1 MLTYQNY
8 HRHSC
13 LTNPKI
19 SDSTVTNEDYAKRA
33 VELGHGIISTMEHG
47 YQGRYIE
54 GYELA
59 KKYNLKFVFGTEA
72 YWVLNREE
80 KDGSNCH
87 ICIFAR
93 NENGRQAINDILSEA
108 NISGFYKQARLDVDL
123 ILSLPA
129 DDVIVT
135 TACVAYWKY
144 DNIVEITKRF
154 KDHFGKNFYLE
165 VQYHNTPKQI
175 ELNTKILQLSHDLN
189 IPIIMGCDSHYITE
203 EQSQNRTDFLYSK
216 GLEYPD
222 EEGWYLDYPN
232 GDEAYKRFANQC
244 VLSHEQI
251 LEAMKNTEV
260 FLEVEEYNNPC
271 FNDEIKMPT
280 LYPDKTQEE
289 KDEIY
294 TKVIWDS
301 WNEYKKEV
309 SPNKWDMY
317 EEEIQK
323 EIDVVLKTHTSDYF
337 LINHQVIKKGKEN
350 GGWLTKTGRGS
361 AVSFIT
367 NMLLGFTEVDRIAAS
382 VKMYPERF
390 MSVERILESRTLPDI
405 DFNVAYVPPFA
416 LAQKQILGED
426 QAYPMIAYGT
436 MQVSAAWKLYA
447 KSQDIPFEISNA
459 VSEQIKKYETALK
472 HAEEDEK
479 DDIVVDDYIGKEY
492 KEIFEKSKDYRGLI
506 TSWSIAPCSYLLY
519 QGSIRKEIGLIKIK
533 DHLCCLMDGHWAETG
548 HFLKNDLLKVSVVD
562 LIYRTF
568 HKIGQEPPSVN
579 ELLRMCGVEDSCWD
593 IYAKGCCMGI
603 NQCERSGTASRVA
616 KYQPTNISML
626 CAFIAAIRPGFK
638 SMYKVFE
645 SKQPFSYNVKA
656 FDDLIQTEEMPMSF
670 VLYQEQEMAALNYA
684 GISMSECYTAIKN
697 IAKKRKEKVLA
708 YHDVF
713 INGFNKAMIEN
724 EGKTPE
730 EASKL
735 SGELW
740 QIIEDSASYSFNA
753 SHSYCVA
760 LDSLYGAWLK
770 SHHPI
775 AFYECLMQIQEEK
788 GNKDKLNDAKSEAED
803 YFNVKF
809 PPFRFGQ
816 DNRQITGDVKTNSI
830 NNSLSSIKNYST
842 KIAEVLYECS
852 LQEHKT
858 FMDVMAWLDKQSIK
872 SAKVVPLIKID
883 YFMKFGNC
891 AELLRINEM
900 FDFFSQGSAK
910 QIKKE
915 KVKSE
920 ILKDIISR
928 HATDKNKDGSES
940 KSYTITD
947 INAILNEVESY
958 IKSLNLSDLSF
969 KLKCANQN
977 DILGYIDLTTNKPED
992 RQKLVVSK
1000 VVPLKNRTTGEQFA
1014 NMLVTKSIG
1023 SGKNGTVNIMMNVFN
1038 ANPVSENDVIH
1049 IKNKDTDMYQ
1059 NKKGFWYLRRY
1070 EKIIM

>member
-54 GYELA
+54 GYELS
-59 KKYNLKFVFGTEA
+59 KQYNLVFVFGVEA
-72 YWVLNREE
+72 YWVLDRKE

-93 NENGRQAINDILSEA
+93 NENGRQAINDIISEA
-108 NISGFYKQARLDVDL
+108 NISGFYKQARIDTEL
-123 ILSLPA
+123 ILSLPK

-144 DNIVEITKRF
+144 ENIVEITKMFR
-154 KDHFGKNFYLE
+154 DHFGKNFYLE

-175 ELNTKILQLSHDLN
+175 ELNTKILQLSQELN
-189 IPIIMGCDSHYITE
+189 IPIIMGCDSHYIKE
-203 EQSQNRTDFLYSK
+203 GQAQNRTDFLYSK

-222 EEGWYLDYPN
+222 EDGWYLDYPT

-251 LEAMKNTEV
+251 VEAMNNTNV
-260 FLEVEEYNNPC
+260 FLEVEEYDNPC
-271 FNDEIKMPT
+271 FNDDIKMPT
-280 LYPDKTQEE
+280 LYPDKQQEE
-289 KDEIY
+289 IDEIY
-294 TKVIWDS
+294 KKLMWDS
-301 WNEYKKEV
+301 WNEYKKEIPQYRW
-309 SPNKWDMY
+309 SKY
-317 EEEIQK
+317 ENEIQK
-323 EIDVVLKTHTSDYF
+323 EIDVVIKTHTSDYF
-337 LINHQVIKKGKEN
+337 LINHQVIKRGKEN

-367 NMLLGFTEVDRIAAS
+367 NKLLGFTEVDRVSAS

-405 DFNVAYVPPFA
+405 DFNVANVEPFA

-426 QAYPMIAYGT
+426 HAYPMIAYGT

-447 KSQDIPFEISNA
+447 KSQDIPFEISNT
-459 VSEQIKKYETALK
+459 VSEQIKKYELDLK
-472 HAEEDEK
+472 HAGDDANED
-479 DDIVVDDYIGKEY
+479 IIVDDYIGKEY
-492 KEIFEKSKDYRGLI
+492 KVIFEKSKDYRGLI

-519 QGSIRKEIGLIKIK
+519 QGSIRKEIGLVRIK

-568 HKIGQEPPSVN
+568 YRIGQEPPSVS
-579 ELLRMCGVEDSCWD
+579 ELLKMCKPDDKCWD

-603 NQCERSGTASRVA
+603 NQCERNGTSSRVA
-616 KYQPTNISML
+616 KYKPNNISML

-638 SMYKVFE
+638 SMYKTFE
-645 SKQPFSYNVKA
+645 SKIPFSYGIKS
-656 FDDLIQTEEMPMSF
+656 FDDLIQTEEMPNSF
-670 VLYQEQEMAALNYA
+670 VLYQEMEMAALNFA

-713 INGFNKAMIEN
+713 IKGFTKALVEN
-724 EGKTPE
+724 EGKTLY
-730 EASKL
+730 EANKL
-735 SGELW
+735 SEELW
-740 QIIEDSASYSFNA
+740 KIIEDSASYSFNA

-770 SHHPI
+770 AHHPI
-775 AFYECLMQIQEEK
+775 EFYECFMQIQEKK
-788 GNKDKLNDAKSEAED
+788 GAKDKINSAKDEAED
-803 YFNVKF
+803 YFNIKF
-809 PPFRFGQ
+809 PPFRYGQ
-816 DNRQITGDVKTNSI
+816 DNRKITGDIKINSI
-830 NNSLSSIKNYST
+830 SNSLSSIKSYST
-842 KIAEVLYECS
+842 KIAESLYECS
-852 LQEHKT
+852 LQNHET
-858 FMDVMAWLDKQSIK
+858 FMDVMLWLNKQSIK

-883 YFMKFGNC
+883 YFIQFGNC
-891 AELLRINEM
+891 AELLMINKV
-900 FDFFSQGSAK
+900 FDFFNGGAAK
-910 QIKKE
+910 SIKKD
-915 KVKSE
+915 KIKSE
-920 ILKDIISR
+920 YLENIISQY
-928 HATDKNKDGSES
+928 ATDRKKDGTEA

-947 INAILNEVESY
+947 MHGLLIACEDY
-958 IKSLNLSDLSF
+958 IKSLHIKDLNYR
-969 KLKCANQN
+969 LKCANQQE
-977 DILGYIDLTTNKPED
+977 ILGYVDLTTNRED
-992 RQKLVVSK
+992 DRRKLLITK
-1000 VVPLKNRTTGEQFA
+1000 VVPLISKGSGEPWAYALF
-1014 NMLVTKSIG
+1014 TKSVG
-1023 SGKNGTVNIMMNVFN
+1023 SGKSSRLTLKTNLYNNK
-1038 ANPVSENDVIH
+1038 PVKAMDIVYAKRVE
-1049 IKNKDTDMYQ
+1049 KNKSGY
-1059 NKKGFWYLRRY
+1059 WYLWDY
-1070 EKIIM
+1070 EYVLD

>member
-1 MLTYQNY
+1 MIKYQNY

-13 LTNPKI
+13 YTNPKI
-19 SDSTVTNEDYAKRA
+19 SDSTVTNEAYAKRA

-54 GYELA
+54 GYNLA
-59 KKYNLKFVFGTEA
+59 KQYNLTFVFGTEA
-72 YWVLNREE
+72 YWVLDREE

-108 NISGFYKQARLDVDL
+108 NISGFYKQARIDVDL
-123 ILSLPA
+123 ILSLPPK
-129 DDVIVT
+129 DVIVT

-144 DNIVEITKRF
+144 DNIVEITEKF
-154 KDHFGKNFYLE
+154 KEHFGKNFYLE

-175 ELNTKILQLSHDLN
+175 ELNEKIIRLSKDLD

-244 VLSHEQI
+244 VLSHDQI
-251 LEAMKNTEV
+251 LEAMNNTNV
-260 FLEVEEYNNPC
+260 FLEVEEYDNPC
-271 FNDEIKMPT
+271 FNDDIKMPT

-289 KDEIY
+289 KDKIY
-294 TKVIWDS
+294 TDVIWNG
-301 WNEYKKEV
+301 WEQYKNEVPKE
-309 SPNKWDMY
+309 KWTLY

-337 LINHQVIKKGKEN
+337 LINHKVIQKGKEN

-367 NMLLGFTEVDRIAAS
+367 NKLLGFTEVDRIAAS

-405 DFNVAYVPPFA
+405 DFNVAKVPPFA
-416 LAQKQILGED
+416 LAQKQVLGED

-459 VSEQIKKYETALK
+459 VSEQIKKYELALK

-479 DDIVVDDYIGKEY
+479 DDIQVDDYIGKEY

-519 QGSIRKEIGLIKIK
+519 QGSIRKEIGLIRIK
-533 DHLCCLMDGHWAETG
+533 DNLCCLMDGHWAEEG
-548 HFLKNDLLKVSVVD
+548 HFLKNDLLKVAVVD
-562 LIYRTF
+562 LIYRAF
-568 HKIGQEPPSVN
+568 HRIGQEPPSVN
-579 ELLRMCGVEDSCWD
+579 ELLKMCKPEDECWEV
-593 IYAKGCCMGI
+593 YAKSCCMGI
-603 NQCERSGTASRVA
+603 NQCEKEGTSARVA
-616 KYQPTNISML
+616 KYKPNNISML

-638 SMYKVFE
+638 SMYKIFE

-713 INGFNKAMIEN
+713 IDGFNKAMIED

-730 EASKL
+730 EANKL
-735 SGELW
+735 SSELW

-775 AFYECLMQIQEEK
+775 AFYECFMQIQEEK
-788 GNKDKLNDAKSEAED
+788 GAKDKINKAKDEAED
-803 YFNVKF
+803 YYNVKF
-809 PPFRFGQ
+809 PPYRFGQ
-816 DNRQITGDVKTNSI
+816 DNRQITGDIETNSI
-830 NNSLSSIKNYST
+830 NNALSSIKNYSNN
-842 KIAEVLYECS
+842 IAEILYECS
-852 LQEHKT
+852 LEDHKT
-858 FMDVMAWLDKQSIK
+858 FMDVMKWLDKRSIK
-872 SAKVVPLIKID
+872 TAKVQPLIKID
-883 YFMKFGNC
+883 YFMRFGNC
-891 AELLRINEM
+891 VELLRINEM
-900 FDFFSQGSAK
+900 FDFFAQGTAK
-910 QIKKE
+910 SIKKE
-915 KVKSE
+915 KIKSE
-920 ILKDIISR
+920 ILENIISR
-928 HATDKNKDGSES
+928 HATDKKKDGSEA

-947 INAILNEVESY
+947 IDSILNEVETY
-958 IKSLNLSDLSF
+958 IKSLNLDDLSF
-969 KLKCANQN
+969 KLKCANHN
-977 DILGYIDLTTNKPED
+977 EILGYIDLTTNREED

-1000 VVPLKNRTTGEQFA
+1000 VVPVKNKTTGEQFA
-1014 NMLVTKSIG
+1014 YMLVTKSIG
-1023 SGKNGTVNIMMNVFN
+1023 SGKNGSINVMRNVFD
-1038 ANPVSENDVIH
+1038 ANPISENDVIF
-1049 IKNKDTDMYQ
+1049 IRNRNTDMYKNQ
-1059 NKKGFWYLRRY
+1059 KGYWYLRRY
-1070 EKIIM
+1070 EKIII

>member
-1 MLTYQNY
+1 MLIYQNY

-154 KDHFGKNFYLE
+154 KEYFGKNFYLE

-175 ELNTKILQLSHDLN
+175 ELNTKILQLSKDLS

-203 EQSQNRTDFLYSK
+203 EQAQNRTDFLYSK

-232 GDEAYKRFANQC
+232 GDEANKRFANQC

-309 SPNKWDMY
+309 SPDKWVMY

-323 EIDVVLKTHTSDYF
+323 EVDVVLKTHTSDYF

-548 HFLKNDLLKVSVVD
+548 HFLKND
-562 LIYRTF
+562 
-568 HKIGQEPPSVN
+568 
-579 ELLRMCGVEDSCWD
+579 
-593 IYAKGCCMGI
+593 
-603 NQCERSGTASRVA
+603 
-616 KYQPTNISML
+616 
-626 CAFIAAIRPGFK
+626 
-638 SMYKVFE
+638 
-645 SKQPFSYNVKA
+645 
-656 FDDLIQTEEMPMSF
+656 
-670 VLYQEQEMAALNYA
+670 
-684 GISMSECYTAIKN
+684 
-697 IAKKRKEKVLA
+697 
-708 YHDVF
+708 
-713 INGFNKAMIEN
+713 
-724 EGKTPE
+724 
-730 EASKL
+730 
-735 SGELW
+735 
-740 QIIEDSASYSFNA
+740 
-753 SHSYCVA
+753 
-760 LDSLYGAWLK
+760 
-770 SHHPI
+770 
-775 AFYECLMQIQEEK
+775 
-788 GNKDKLNDAKSEAED
+788 
-803 YFNVKF
+803 
-809 PPFRFGQ
+809 
-816 DNRQITGDVKTNSI
+816 
-830 NNSLSSIKNYST
+830 
-842 KIAEVLYECS
+842 
-852 LQEHKT
+852 
-858 FMDVMAWLDKQSIK
+858 
-872 SAKVVPLIKID
+872 
-883 YFMKFGNC
+883 
-891 AELLRINEM
+891 
-900 FDFFSQGSAK
+900 
-910 QIKKE
+910 
-915 KVKSE
+915 
-920 ILKDIISR
+920 
-928 HATDKNKDGSES
+928 
-940 KSYTITD
+940 
-947 INAILNEVESY
+947 
-958 IKSLNLSDLSF
+958 
-969 KLKCANQN
+969 
-977 DILGYIDLTTNKPED
+977 
-992 RQKLVVSK
+992 
-1000 VVPLKNRTTGEQFA
+1000 
-1014 NMLVTKSIG
+1014 
-1023 SGKNGTVNIMMNVFN
+1023 
-1038 ANPVSENDVIH
+1038 
-1049 IKNKDTDMYQ
+1049 
-1059 NKKGFWYLRRY
+1059 
-1070 EKIIM
+1070 

>member
-1 MLTYQNY
+1 MLKYQNY

-19 SDSTVTNEDYAKRA
+19 SDSTVTNEAYAKRA

-54 GYELA
+54 GYNLA
-59 KKYNLKFVFGTEA
+59 KQYNLTFVFGTEA

-129 DDVIVT
+129 NDVIVT

-154 KDHFGKNFYLE
+154 KEHFGKNFYLE

-175 ELNTKILQLSHDLN
+175 ELNTKILQLSNELN

-222 EEGWYLDYPN
+222 EEGWYLDYPDGN
-232 GDEAYKRFANQC
+232 EAYKRFANQC

-251 LEAMKNTEV
+251 LEAMNNTNV
-260 FLEVEEYNNPC
+260 FLEVEEYDNPC
-271 FNDEIKMPT
+271 FNDDIKMPT

-289 KDEIY
+289 KDKIY
-294 TKVIWDS
+294 MDVIWNG
-301 WNEYKKEV
+301 WEQYKNEVPEEQ
-309 SPNKWDMY
+309 WGLY

-337 LINHQVIKKGKEN
+337 LINHKVIQKGKEN

-367 NMLLGFTEVDRIAAS
+367 NKLLGFTEVDRIAAS

-405 DFNVAYVPPFA
+405 DFNVAKVPPFA
-416 LAQKQILGED
+416 LAQKQVLGED

-459 VSEQIKKYETALK
+459 VSEQIKKYELALK
-472 HAEEDEK
+472 HAEEDER
-479 DDIVVDDYIGKEY
+479 DDIKVDDYIGIEY

-533 DHLCCLMDGHWAETG
+533 DNLCCLMDGHWAEEG
-548 HFLKNDLLKVSVVD
+548 HFLKNDLLKVAVVD
-562 LIYRTF
+562 LIYRAF
-568 HKIGQEPPSVN
+568 HRIGQEPPSVN
-579 ELLRMCGVEDSCWD
+579 ELLKMCKPEDECWD
-593 IYAKGCCMGI
+593 VYAKSCCMGI
-603 NQCERSGTASRVA
+603 NQCEKEGTSARVA
-616 KYQPTNISML
+616 KYKPNNISML

-638 SMYKVFE
+638 SMYKIFE

-713 INGFNKAMIEN
+713 IDGFNKAMIEN

-735 SGELW
+735 SSELW

-775 AFYECLMQIQEEK
+775 AFYECFMQIQEEK
-788 GNKDKLNDAKSEAED
+788 GAKDKINKAKDEAED
-803 YFNVKF
+803 YYNVKF
-809 PPFRFGQ
+809 PPYRFGQ
-816 DNRQITGDVKTNSI
+816 DNRQITGNVETNSI
-830 NNSLSSIKNYST
+830 NNALSSIKNYSNN
-842 KIAEVLYECS
+842 IAEILYECS
-852 LQEHKT
+852 LEEHKT
-858 FMDVMAWLDKQSIK
+858 FMDVMKWLDKRSIK
-872 SAKVVPLIKID
+872 TAKVQPLIKID
-883 YFMKFGNC
+883 YFMQFGNC
-891 AELLRINEM
+891 VELLRINEM
-900 FDFFSQGSAK
+900 FDFFAQGTAK
-910 QIKKE
+910 SIKKE
-915 KVKSE
+915 KIKSE
-920 ILKDIISR
+920 VLENIISR
-928 HATDKNKDGSES
+928 HATDKKKDGSEA

-947 INAILNEVESY
+947 IDGILAEVETY
-958 IKSLNLSDLSF
+958 IKSLNLADLNF
-969 KLKCANQN
+969 KLKCANHN
-977 DILGYIDLTTNKPED
+977 EILGHIDLTTNREED

-1000 VVPLKNRTTGEQFA
+1000 VVPVKNKTTGEQFA
-1014 NMLVTKSIG
+1014 YMLVTKSIG
-1023 SGKNGTVNIMMNVFN
+1023 SGKNGSINVMRNVFD
-1038 ANPVSENDVIH
+1038 ANPISENDVIF
-1049 IKNKDTDMYQ
+1049 IRNRDTDMYK
-1059 NKKGFWYLRRY
+1059 NKKGYWYLRRY
-1070 EKIIM
+1070 ERIIV

>member
-1 MLTYQNY
+1 MLKYQNY

-19 SDSTVTNEDYAKRA
+19 SDSTVTNEAYAKRA

-54 GYELA
+54 GYNLA
-59 KKYNLKFVFGTEA
+59 KQYNLTFVFGAEA
-72 YWVLNREE
+72 YWVLDREE

-108 NISGFYKQARLDVDL
+108 NISGFYKQARIDVGL
-123 ILSLPA
+123 ILSLPP

-144 DNIVEITKRF
+144 ENIVEITKKF

-175 ELNTKILQLSHDLN
+175 ELNTKIIRLSKDLG

-232 GDEAYKRFANQC
+232 GDVAYKRFANQC

-251 LEAMKNTEV
+251 LEAMNNTNV
-260 FLEVEEYNNPC
+260 FLEVEEYDNPC
-271 FNDEIKMPT
+271 FNDDIKMPT

-289 KDEIY
+289 KDKIY
-294 TKVIWDS
+294 TDVIWNG
-301 WNEYKKEV
+301 WAQYKSEV
-309 SPNKWDMY
+309 PADKWALY

-323 EIDVVLKTHTSDYF
+323 EIDVVLKTHTADYF
-337 LINHQVIKKGKEN
+337 LINHKVIQKGKEN

-367 NMLLGFTEVDRIAAS
+367 NKLLGFTEVDRIAAS

-405 DFNVAYVPPFA
+405 DFNVAKVLPFA
-416 LAQKQILGED
+416 LAQKQVLGED

-447 KSQDIPFEISNA
+447 KSQDVPFEVANA
-459 VSEQIKKYETALK
+459 VSEQIKKYELALK
-472 HAEEDEK
+472 HADEDER
-479 DDIVVDDYIGKEY
+479 DDIEVDDYIGKEY

-519 QGSIRKEIGLIKIK
+519 QGSIRKEIGLIRIK
-533 DHLCCLMDGHWAETG
+533 DNLCCLMDGHWAEEG
-548 HFLKNDLLKVSVVD
+548 HFLKNDLLKVAVVD
-562 LIYRTF
+562 LIYRAF
-568 HKIGQEPPSVN
+568 HRIGQEPPSVN
-579 ELLRMCGVEDSCWD
+579 ELLKMCKPDDKCWD
-593 IYAKGCCMGI
+593 VYAKSCCMGI
-603 NQCERSGTASRVA
+603 NQCEKEGTAARVA
-616 KYQPTNISML
+616 KYKPNNISML

-638 SMYKVFE
+638 SMYKIFE

-730 EASKL
+730 EANKL
-735 SGELW
+735 SSELW

-775 AFYECLMQIQEEK
+775 AFYECFMQIQEEK
-788 GNKDKLNDAKSEAED
+788 GAKDKINKAKDEAED
-803 YFNVKF
+803 YYNVKF
-809 PPFRFGQ
+809 PPYRFGQ
-816 DNRQITGDVKTNSI
+816 DNRQITGDVETNSI
-830 NNSLSSIKNYST
+830 NNALSSIKNYSNN
-842 KIAEVLYECS
+842 IAETLYECS
-852 LQEHKT
+852 LEEHKT
-858 FMDVMAWLDKQSIK
+858 FMDVMKWLDKRSIK
-872 SAKVVPLIKID
+872 SAKIKPLIKID
-883 YFMKFGNC
+883 YFMQFGNC
-891 AELLRINEM
+891 VELIAINEM
-900 FDFFSQGSAK
+900 FDFFAQGTAK
-910 QIKKE
+910 SIKKE
-915 KVKSE
+915 KIKTD
-920 ILKDIISR
+920 ILENIISR
-928 HATDKNKDGSES
+928 HATVRKKDGTEA

-947 INAILNEVESY
+947 MDGILAEVEEH
-958 IKSLNLSDLSF
+958 IKSLNLKDLNY
-969 KLKCANQN
+969 KLKCANQQE
-977 DILGYIDLTTNKPED
+977 ILGYIDLTTNREED
-992 RQKLVVSK
+992 RRKLMITK
-1000 VVPLKNRTTGEQFA
+1000 VVPLNSKDSGQPWAYALF
-1014 NMLVTKSIG
+1014 TKSVG
-1023 SGKNGTVNIMMNVFN
+1023 SGKTSRLTLK
-1038 ANPVSENDVIH
+1038 ANLY
-1049 IKNKDTDMYQ
+1049 KNKPIKDMDIIYAKRVEQ
-1059 NKKGFWYLRRY
+1059 NKSGYWYLWDY
-1070 EKIIM
+1070 EYVLG

>member
-1 MLTYQNY
+1 MIKYQNY

-13 LTNPKI
+13 YTNPKI
-19 SDSTVTNEDYAKRA
+19 SDSTVTNEAYAKRA

-54 GYELA
+54 GYNLA
-59 KKYNLKFVFGTEA
+59 KQYNLTFVFGTEA
-72 YWVLNREE
+72 YWVLDRGE

-93 NENGRQAINDILSEA
+93 NENGRQAINEILSEA
-108 NISGFYKQARLDVDL
+108 NITGFYKQARIDVEL
-123 ILSLPA
+123 ILSLPPE
-129 DDVIVT
+129 DVIVT

-154 KDHFGKNFYLE
+154 REHFGKNFYLE

-175 ELNTKILQLSHDLN
+175 ELNEKILRLSKELD
-189 IPIIMGCDSHYITE
+189 IPIIMGCDSHYIAE

-251 LEAMKNTEV
+251 LEAMNNTNV
-260 FLEVEEYNNPC
+260 FLEVEEYDNPC
-271 FNDEIKMPT
+271 FNDDIKMPT

-289 KDEIY
+289 KDKIY
-294 TKVIWDS
+294 TDVIWNG
-301 WNEYKKEV
+301 WEQYKTEVPKE
-309 SPNKWDMY
+309 KWGLY

-337 LINHQVIKKGKEN
+337 LINHKVIQKGKEN

-367 NMLLGFTEVDRIAAS
+367 NKLLGFTEVDRIAAS

-405 DFNVAYVPPFA
+405 DFNVAKVPPFA
-416 LAQKQILGED
+416 LAQKQVLGED

-459 VSEQIKKYETALK
+459 VSEQIKKYELAVK

-479 DDIVVDDYIGKEY
+479 DDIKVDDYIGIEY

-519 QGSIRKEIGLIKIK
+519 QGSIRKEIGLIRIK
-533 DHLCCLMDGHWAETG
+533 DNLCCLMDGHWAEEG
-548 HFLKNDLLKVSVVD
+548 HFLKNDLLKVAVVD
-562 LIYRTF
+562 LIYRAF
-568 HKIGQEPPSVN
+568 HRIGQEPPSVN
-579 ELLRMCGVEDSCWD
+579 ELLKMCKSEDECWD
-593 IYAKGCCMGI
+593 VYAKSCCMGI
-603 NQCERSGTASRVA
+603 NQCEKEGTAARVA
-616 KYQPTNISML
+616 KYKPNNISML

-638 SMYKVFE
+638 SMYKIFE

-713 INGFNKAMIEN
+713 IDGFNKAMINN

-735 SGELW
+735 SAELW

-775 AFYECLMQIQEEK
+775 AFYECFMQIQEEK
-788 GNKDKLNDAKSEAED
+788 GAKDKINKAKDEAED
-803 YFNVKF
+803 YYNVKF
-809 PPFRFGQ
+809 PPYRFGQ
-816 DNRQITGDVKTNSI
+816 DNRQITGNVETNSI
-830 NNSLSSIKNYST
+830 NNALSSIKNYSNN
-842 KIAEVLYECS
+842 IAEILYECS
-852 LQEHKT
+852 LEEHKT
-858 FMDVMAWLDKQSIK
+858 FMDVMKWLDKRSIK
-872 SAKVVPLIKID
+872 TAKVQPLIKID
-883 YFMKFGNC
+883 YFMQFGNC

-900 FDFFSQGSAK
+900 FDFFAQGTAK
-910 QIKKE
+910 SIKKE
-915 KVKSE
+915 KIKSE
-920 ILKDIISR
+920 VLENIISR
-928 HATDKNKDGSES
+928 HATDKKKDGSEA

-947 INAILNEVESY
+947 IDSILEEVETY
-958 IKSLNLSDLSF
+958 IKSLNLNDLNF
-969 KLKCANQN
+969 KLKCANHQE
-977 DILGYIDLTTNKPED
+977 ILGYIDLTTNKEED

-1000 VVPLKNRTTGEQFA
+1000 VVPVKNKTTGEQFA
-1014 NMLVTKSIG
+1014 YMLVTKSIG
-1023 SGKNGTVNIMMNVFN
+1023 SGKNGSINVMRNVFDT
-1038 ANPVSENDVIH
+1038 NPISENDVIF
-1049 IKNKDTDMYQ
+1049 IRNKNTDMYK
-1059 NKKGFWYLRRY
+1059 NKKGYWYLRRY
-1070 EKIIM
+1070 EKIIV

>member
-1 MLTYQNY
+1 MIKYQNY

-13 LTNPKI
+13 YTNPKI
-19 SDSTVTNEDYAKRA
+19 SDSTVTNEAYAKRA

-54 GYELA
+54 GYNLA
-59 KKYNLKFVFGTEA
+59 KQYNLTFVFGTEA
-72 YWVLNREE
+72 YWVLDREE

-108 NISGFYKQARLDVDL
+108 NITGFYKQARIDVEL
-123 ILSLPA
+123 ILSLPPE
-129 DDVIVT
+129 DVIVT

-154 KDHFGKNFYLE
+154 RDHFDKNFYLE

-175 ELNTKILQLSHDLN
+175 ELNERILRLSKELDV
-189 IPIIMGCDSHYITE
+189 PIIMGCDSHYITE
-203 EQSQNRTDFLYSK
+203 DQSQNRTDFLYSK

-251 LEAMKNTEV
+251 LEAMNNTNV
-260 FLEVEEYNNPC
+260 FLEVEEYDNPC
-271 FNDEIKMPT
+271 FNDDIKMPT

-289 KDEIY
+289 KDKIY
-294 TKVIWDS
+294 TDVIWNG
-301 WNEYKKEV
+301 WEQYKTEVPKE
-309 SPNKWDMY
+309 KWGLY

-337 LINHQVIKKGKEN
+337 LINHKVIQKGKEN

-367 NMLLGFTEVDRIAAS
+367 NKLLGFTEVDRIAAS

-405 DFNVAYVPPFA
+405 DFNVAKVPPFA
-416 LAQKQILGED
+416 LAQKQVLGED
-426 QAYPMIAYGT
+426 RAYPMIAYGT

-459 VSEQIKKYETALK
+459 VSEQIKRYELAIK

-479 DDIVVDDYIGKEY
+479 DDIKVDDYIGIEY

-519 QGSIRKEIGLIKIK
+519 QGSIRKEIGLIRIK
-533 DHLCCLMDGHWAETG
+533 DNLCCLMDGHWAEEG
-548 HFLKNDLLKVSVVD
+548 HFLKNDLLKVAVVD
-562 LIYRTF
+562 LIYRAF
-568 HKIGQEPPSVN
+568 HRIGQEPPSVN
-579 ELLRMCGVEDSCWD
+579 ELLKMCKSEDECWD
-593 IYAKGCCMGI
+593 VYAKSCCMGI
-603 NQCERSGTASRVA
+603 NQCEKEGTAARVA
-616 KYQPTNISML
+616 KYKPNNISML

-638 SMYKVFE
+638 SMYKIFE

-656 FDDLIQTEEMPMSF
+656 FDDLIQTDEMPMSF

-713 INGFNKAMIEN
+713 IDGFNKAMINN

-730 EASKL
+730 EANKL
-735 SGELW
+735 SAELW

-775 AFYECLMQIQEEK
+775 AFYECFMQIQEEK
-788 GNKDKLNDAKSEAED
+788 GAKDKINKAKDEAED
-803 YFNVKF
+803 YYNVKF
-809 PPFRFGQ
+809 PPYRFGQ
-816 DNRQITGDVKTNSI
+816 DNRQITGNVETNSI
-830 NNSLSSIKNYST
+830 NNALSSIKNYSNN
-842 KIAEVLYECS
+842 IAEILYECS
-852 LQEHKT
+852 LEEHKT
-858 FMDVMAWLDKQSIK
+858 FMDVMKWLDKRSIK
-872 SAKVVPLIKID
+872 TAKVQPLIKID
-883 YFMKFGNC
+883 YFMQFGNC

-900 FDFFSQGSAK
+900 FDFFAQGTAK
-910 QIKKE
+910 SIKKE
-915 KVKSE
+915 KINSE
-920 ILKDIISR
+920 ILENIISR
-928 HATDKNKDGSES
+928 YATDKKKDGSEA

-947 INAILNEVESY
+947 IDGILTEVETY
-958 IKSLNLSDLSF
+958 IKSLNLNDLSF

-977 DILGYIDLTTNKPED
+977 EILGYIDLTTNREED

-1000 VVPLKNRTTGEQFA
+1000 VVPVKNKTTGEQFA
-1014 NMLVTKSIG
+1014 YMLVTKSIG
-1023 SGKNGTVNIMMNVFN
+1023 SGKNGSINVMRNVFD
-1038 ANPVSENDVIH
+1038 ANPISENDVIF
-1049 IKNKDTDMYQ
+1049 IRNRNTDMYKNQ
-1059 NKKGFWYLRRY
+1059 KGYWYLRRY
-1070 EKIIM
+1070 EKIVV

>member
-1 MLTYQNY
+1 MIKYQNY

-13 LTNPKI
+13 YTNPKI
-19 SDSTVTNEDYAKRA
+19 SDSTVTNEAYAKRA

-54 GYELA
+54 GYNLA
-59 KKYNLKFVFGTEA
+59 KQYNLTFVFGTEA
-72 YWVLNREE
+72 YWVLDRNE
-80 KDGSNCH
+80 KDSSNCH

-108 NISGFYKQARLDVDL
+108 NITGFYKQARLDVEL
-123 ILSLPA
+123 ILSLPPE
-129 DDVIVT
+129 DVIIT

-144 DNIVEITKRF
+144 DNIV
-154 KDHFGKNFYLE
+154 DFYLE

-175 ELNTKILQLSHDLN
+175 ELNTKILQLSEELS

-232 GDEAYKRFANQC
+232 GNEAYKRFANQC
-244 VLSHEQI
+244 VLSHKQI
-251 LEAMKNTEV
+251 LEAMNNTNV
-260 FLEVEEYNNPC
+260 FLEVEEYDNPC
-271 FNDEIKMPT
+271 FNDDIKMPT

-289 KDEIY
+289 KDKIY
-294 TKVIWDS
+294 TDVIWNG
-301 WNEYKKEV
+301 WEQYKNEVPEEKWGLYK
-309 SPNKWDMY
+309 
-317 EEEIQK
+317 EEIQK
-323 EIDVVLKTHTSDYF
+323 EVDVVHKTHTADYF
-337 LINHQVIKKGKEN
+337 LINHKVIQKGKEN
-350 GGWLTKTGRGS
+350 GGWLTKSGRGS

-367 NMLLGFTEVDRIAAS
+367 NKLLGFTEVDRVAAS

-405 DFNVAYVPPFA
+405 DFNVAKVAPFA
-416 LAQKQILGED
+416 LAQKQVLGED
-426 QAYPMIAYGT
+426 HAYPMIAYGT

-459 VSEQIKKYETALK
+459 VSEQIKKYELALK
-472 HAEEDEK
+472 HAEEDER
-479 DDIVVDDYIGKEY
+479 DDIQVDDYIGKEY

-519 QGSIRKEIGLIKIK
+519 QGSIRKEIGLIRIK
-533 DHLCCLMDGHWAETG
+533 DNLCCLMDGHWAEEG
-548 HFLKNDLLKVSVVD
+548 HFLKNDLLKVAVVD
-562 LIYRTF
+562 LIYRAF
-568 HKIGQEPPSVN
+568 HRIGQEPPSVN
-579 ELLRMCGVEDSCWD
+579 ELLKMCKPEDECWD
-593 IYAKGCCMGI
+593 VYAKSCCMGI
-603 NQCERSGTASRVA
+603 NQCEKEGTAARVA
-616 KYQPTNISML
+616 KYKPNNISML

-638 SMYKVFE
+638 SMYKIFE

-730 EASKL
+730 EANKL
-735 SGELW
+735 SSELW
-740 QIIEDSASYSFNA
+740 RIIEDSASYSFNA

-775 AFYECLMQIQEEK
+775 AFYECFMQIQEEK
-788 GNKDKLNDAKSEAED
+788 GAKDKINKAKDEAED
-803 YFNVKF
+803 YYNVKF
-809 PPFRFGQ
+809 PPYRFGQ
-816 DNRQITGDVKTNSI
+816 DNRQITGDIETNSI
-830 NNSLSSIKNYST
+830 NNALSSIKNYSNN
-842 KIAEVLYECS
+842 IAEILYECS
-852 LQEHKT
+852 LEEHKT
-858 FMDVMAWLDKQSIK
+858 FMDVMKWLDKRSIK
-872 SAKVVPLIKID
+872 TAKVQPLIKID

-891 AELLRINEM
+891 VELLRINEM
-900 FDFFSQGSAK
+900 FDFFAQGTAK
-910 QIKKE
+910 SIKKE
-915 KVKSE
+915 KIKSE
-920 ILKDIISR
+920 VLENIILR
-928 HATDKNKDGSES
+928 HATDKKKDGSEA

-947 INAILNEVESY
+947 MDSILNEVEVY
-958 IKSLNLSDLSF
+958 IKSLNLDDLSF
-969 KLKCANQN
+969 KLKCANHN
-977 DILGYIDLTTNKPED
+977 EILGYIDLTTNREED

-1000 VVPLKNRTTGEQFA
+1000 VVPVKNKTTGEQFA
-1014 NMLVTKSIG
+1014 YMLVTKSIG
-1023 SGKNGTVNIMMNVFN
+1023 SGKNGSINVMRNVFD
-1038 ANPVSENDVIH
+1038 ANPISENDVIF
-1049 IKNKDTDMYQ
+1049 IRNRDTDMYK
-1059 NKKGFWYLRRY
+1059 NKKGYWYLRRY
-1070 EKIIM
+1070 ERIVV

>member
-1 MLTYQNY
+1 MIKFQNY

-13 LTNPKI
+13 YTNPKI
-19 SDSTVTNEDYAKRA
+19 SDSTVTNEAYAKRA

-54 GYELA
+54 GYNLA
-59 KKYNLKFVFGTEA
+59 KQYNLTFVFGTEA
-72 YWVLNREE
+72 YWVLDREE
-80 KDGSNCH
+80 KYGSNCH

-108 NISGFYKQARLDVDL
+108 NITGFYKQARIDVEL
-123 ILSLPA
+123 ILSLPPK
-129 DDVIVT
+129 DVIVT

-144 DNIVEITKRF
+144 DNIVEITKKFRE
-154 KDHFGKNFYLE
+154 HFGKNFYLE
-165 VQYHNTPKQI
+165 VQYHNTSKQI
-175 ELNTKILQLSHDLN
+175 ELNEKILKLSKDLD

-203 EQSQNRTDFLYSK
+203 EESQNRTDFLYSK

-232 GDEAYKRFANQC
+232 GEEAYKRFAKQC

-251 LEAMKNTEV
+251 LEAMNNTNV
-260 FLEVEEYNNPC
+260 FLEVEEYDNPC

-289 KDEIY
+289 KDKIY
-294 TKVIWDS
+294 TEVIWNG
-301 WNEYKKEV
+301 WEQYKAEV
-309 SPNKWDMY
+309 PVEKWRLY
-317 EEEIQK
+317 EGEIQK
-323 EIDVVLKTHTSDYF
+323 EIDVVLKTRTSDYF
-337 LINHQVIKKGKEN
+337 LINHKVIQKGKEN

-367 NMLLGFTEVDRIAAS
+367 NKLLGFTEVDRIAAS

-405 DFNVAYVPPFA
+405 DFNVAKVPPFA
-416 LAQKQILGED
+416 LAQKQVLGED

-447 KSQDIPFEISNA
+447 KSQDVPFEIANA
-459 VSEQIKKYETALK
+459 VSEQIKKYELAVK

-479 DDIVVDDYIGKEY
+479 DDILVDDYIGKEY

-519 QGSIRKEIGLIKIK
+519 QGSIRKEIGLIRIK
-533 DHLCCLMDGHWAETG
+533 DNLCCLMDGHWAEEG
-548 HFLKNDLLKVSVVD
+548 HFLKNDLLKVAVVD
-562 LIYRTF
+562 LIYRAF
-568 HKIGQEPPSVN
+568 HRIGQEPPSVN
-579 ELLRMCGVEDSCWD
+579 ELLKMCKPQDECWD
-593 IYAKGCCMGI
+593 VYAKSCCMGI
-603 NQCERSGTASRVA
+603 NQCEKDGTAARVA
-616 KYQPTNISML
+616 KYKPNNISML

-638 SMYKVFE
+638 SMYKIFE

-713 INGFNKAMIEN
+713 ISGFNKAMIEN

-775 AFYECLMQIQEEK
+775 AFYECFMQIQEEK
-788 GNKDKLNDAKSEAED
+788 GAKDKINKAKDEAED
-803 YFNVKF
+803 YYNVKF
-809 PPFRFGQ
+809 PPYRFGQ
-816 DNRQITGDVKTNSI
+816 DNRQITGNVETNSI
-830 NNSLSSIKNYST
+830 NNALSSIKNYSSNT
-842 KIAEVLYECS
+842 AEILYECS
-852 LQEHKT
+852 LEEHET
-858 FMDVMAWLDKQSIK
+858 FMDVLKWLDKRSIK
-872 SAKVVPLIKID
+872 TAKVQPLIKID
-883 YFMKFGNC
+883 YFMRFGNC
-891 AELLRINEM
+891 VELLRINEM
-900 FDFFSQGSAK
+900 FDFFAQGSAK
-910 QIKKE
+910 SIKKE
-915 KVKSE
+915 KINSGFLE
-920 ILKDIISR
+920 NIISR
-928 HATDKNKDGSES
+928 HATDKKKDGSEG
-940 KSYTITD
+940 KSYTITNID
-947 INAILNEVESY
+947 GILREVEEY
-958 IKSLNLSDLSF
+958 IKSLNLNDLSF
-969 KLKCANQN
+969 KLKCANQQ
-977 DILGYIDLTTNKPED
+977 DILGYIDLTTNREED

-1000 VVPLKNRTTGEQFA
+1000 IVPVKNRTTGEQFA
-1014 NMLVTKSIG
+1014 YMLATKSVG
-1023 SGKNGTVNIMMNVFN
+1023 SGKNGNINVMRSVFD
-1038 ANPVSENDVIH
+1038 ANPISENDVIF
-1049 IKNKDTDMYQ
+1049 IRNRNTDMYKN
-1059 NKKGFWYLRRY
+1059 NKGYWYLRRY
-1070 EKIIM
+1070 EKIII

>member
-1 MLTYQNY
+1 
-8 HRHSC
+8 
-13 LTNPKI
+13 
-19 SDSTVTNEDYAKRA
+19 
-33 VELGHGIISTMEHG
+33 
-47 YQGRYIE
+47 
-54 GYELA
+54 
-59 KKYNLKFVFGTEA
+59 
-72 YWVLNREE
+72 
-80 KDGSNCH
+80 
-87 ICIFAR
+87 
-93 NENGRQAINDILSEA
+93 
-108 NISGFYKQARLDVDL
+108 
-123 ILSLPA
+123 
-129 DDVIVT
+129 
-135 TACVAYWKY
+135 
-144 DNIVEITKRF
+144 
-154 KDHFGKNFYLE
+154 
-165 VQYHNTPKQI
+165 
-175 ELNTKILQLSHDLN
+175 
-189 IPIIMGCDSHYITE
+189 
-203 EQSQNRTDFLYSK
+203 
-216 GLEYPD
+216 
-222 EEGWYLDYPN
+222 
-232 GDEAYKRFANQC
+232 
-244 VLSHEQI
+244 
-251 LEAMKNTEV
+251 
-260 FLEVEEYNNPC
+260 
-271 FNDEIKMPT
+271 
-280 LYPDKTQEE
+280 
-289 KDEIY
+289 
-294 TKVIWDS
+294 
-301 WNEYKKEV
+301 
-309 SPNKWDMY
+309 
-317 EEEIQK
+317 
-323 EIDVVLKTHTSDYF
+323 
-337 LINHQVIKKGKEN
+337 
-350 GGWLTKTGRGS
+350 
-361 AVSFIT
+361 
-367 NMLLGFTEVDRIAAS
+367 
-382 VKMYPERF
+382 
-390 MSVERILESRTLPDI
+390 
-405 DFNVAYVPPFA
+405 
-416 LAQKQILGED
+416 
-426 QAYPMIAYGT
+426 
-436 MQVSAAWKLYA
+436 
-447 KSQDIPFEISNA
+447 
-459 VSEQIKKYETALK
+459 
-472 HAEEDEK
+472 
-479 DDIVVDDYIGKEY
+479 
-492 KEIFEKSKDYRGLI
+492 
-506 TSWSIAPCSYLLY
+506 
-519 QGSIRKEIGLIKIK
+519 
-533 DHLCCLMDGHWAETG
+533 
-548 HFLKNDLLKVSVVD
+548 
-562 LIYRTF
+562 
-568 HKIGQEPPSVN
+568 
-579 ELLRMCGVEDSCWD
+579 
-593 IYAKGCCMGI
+593 
-603 NQCERSGTASRVA
+603 
-616 KYQPTNISML
+616 
-626 CAFIAAIRPGFK
+626 
-638 SMYKVFE
+638 
-645 SKQPFSYNVKA
+645 
-656 FDDLIQTEEMPMSF
+656 
-670 VLYQEQEMAALNYA
+670 
-684 GISMSECYTAIKN
+684 MSECYTAIKN

-770 SHHPI
+770 AHHPI

-830 NNSLSSIKNYST
+830 NNSLSSIKNYSA

-920 ILKDIISR
+920 VLKDIISR
-928 HATDKNKDGSES
+928 HATDRNKDGSES
-940 KSYTITD
+940 KSYTIAD

-958 IKSLNLSDLSF
+958 IKSLNLTDLSF